1 MQMKRQKYTP
11 QICAPYYSDAR
22 QSGAVLHRY
31 LDDQFISR
39 FANQAQ
45 ANQLS
50 QDNHQ
55 WIDED
60 RFVDKK
66 YPCLRLP
73 VHRTFYVICCEACC
87 NAPGQP
93 ALDPSRIE
101 SAGFVIRQ
109 QVKGKDLRWM
119 LRDGLDK
126 GWEVPQNPGID
137 EPDEYRYLLNKG
149 YTEARSPEPAYSGE
163 MTYPLSPTLVKK
175 TLSKPERSHTLLYGF
190 VPLGGQSYPSAS
202 EVDKP
207 LLSEVMNEL
216 IWPVGTYQ
224 RSSWIENSAQHSGH
238 LIQNGR
244 LEQAAAELILLLVE
258 RFHIFDSDNN
268 TENSELI
275 TLLRSIFTYRG
286 GSSGG
291 HKSSNYEKSFNFHSY
306 LLGSK
311 NRINNWIAAYHSL
324 DSDLSLANSKQ
335 RLQSNLQLFITED
348 QANDLRLLL
357 ARRSLGV
364 IELALSDLPEPRYQR
379 DGLYYAKVFLRYV
392 DEKGC
397 KKIVWGPSS
406 IAFRVAAPFDPQ
418 ASRPQLIQMPGLDD
432 LKRGLANGA
441 VLRAPKSLSDVI
453 ERIKPDLGEPG
464 ERPPKSRG
472 GDGGWMYVFSI
483 PIITIVAMILL
494 MVMVSL
500 LNFIF
505 RWIPW
510 VIQRIPIPK

>member
-11 QICAPYYSDAR
+11 QLCAPYYSDTR

-31 LDDQFISR
+31 LDDQFLTR

-50 QDNHQ
+50 QDSHK

-60 RFVDKK
+60 RFVDKSN
-66 YPCLRLP
+66 PCLRLP
-73 VHRTFYVICCEACC
+73 VHRTFYIICCEACC

-109 QVKGKDLRWM
+109 QVEGKNFRWM

-126 GWEVPQNPGID
+126 GWEITQNPGID
-137 EPDEYRYLLNKG
+137 EPDEYRYLLHKG
-149 YTEARSPEPAYSGE
+149 YVEARSPEPAYSGE
-163 MTYPLSPTLVKK
+163 MTYPLSPTLVQDSV
-175 TLSKPERSHTLLYGF
+175 SKPARSHNLLYGF
-190 VPLGGQSYPSAS
+190 VPLGGQSYPSIS
-202 EVDKP
+202 EIDKP
-207 LLSEVMNEL
+207 SLNEVMNQL
-216 IWPVGTYQ
+216 IWPVGIYQ
-224 RSSWIENSAQHSGH
+224 RSNWVENNSQHSGH
-238 LIQNGR
+238 LIQHGR
-244 LEQAAAELILLLVE
+244 FEQAGAELVLLLFE
-258 RFHIFDSDNN
+258 RFHIFDADNN
-268 TENSELI
+268 VENAELI
-275 TLLRSIFTYRG
+275 VLLQNIFTYRG

-291 HKSSNYEKSFNFHSY
+291 HDADNYSKSFNLYHY
-306 LLGSK
+306 LLSSK
-311 NRINNWIAAYHSL
+311 QRFNDWISAYHSF
-324 DSDLSLANSKQ
+324 DSDLSQANNAE
-335 RLQSNLQLFITED
+335 RLDSDLQLFITED
-348 QANDLRLLL
+348 QASDLRLLL

-397 KKIVWGPSS
+397 AKIIWGPSS
-406 IAFRVAAPFDPQ
+406 IPFRVAAPFDPQ

-441 VLRAPKSLSDVI
+441 VLRAPKSLSDVV
-453 ERIKPDLGEPG
+453 ERIKPDLGDPG
-464 ERPPKSRG
+464 ERPANNR
-472 GDGGWMYVFSI
+472 GDGGWMYIFSI
-483 PIITIVAMILL
+483 PIITVVAMILL
-494 MVMVSL
+494 MVMVNL
-500 LNFIF
+500 LNFVF

>member
-11 QICAPYYSDAR
+11 QLCAPYYSDAR

-31 LDDQFISR
+31 LDDQFLTR

-45 ANQLS
+45 ANHLS
-50 QDNHQ
+50 QDSHK

-66 YPCLRLP
+66 NPCLRLP
-73 VHRTFYVICCEACC
+73 VHRTFYIICCEACC
-87 NAPGQP
+87 NAPGLP

-126 GWEVPQNPGID
+126 GWEVSQNPGID
-137 EPDEYRYLLNKG
+137 EPDEYRYLLQKG
-149 YTEARSPEPAYSGE
+149 YIEARSPEPAYSGE
-163 MTYPLSPTLVKK
+163 MTYPLSSTLVKDNV
-175 TLSKPERSHTLLYGF
+175 SKPVRSHTLLYGF
-190 VPLGGQSYPSAS
+190 VPLGGQSYPSIS

-207 LLSEVMNEL
+207 SLNDVMKQL
-216 IWPVGTYQ
+216 IWPVGTHQ
-224 RSSWIENSAQHSGH
+224 RSSWVENSSQHTGH

-244 LEQAAAELILLLVE
+244 VQQAGAELLGLLFERYHIL
-258 RFHIFDSDNN
+258 D
-268 TENSELI
+268 TENDTDNFELI
-275 TLLRSIFTYRG
+275 RLLKNINTYWSS
-286 GSSGG
+286 SSGG
-291 HKSSNYEKSFNFHSY
+291 HDPENYLQSY
-306 LLGSK
+306 HLYEYLRRYRK
-311 NRINNWIAAYHSL
+311 RVDDWLAAYHSF
-324 DSDLSLANSKQ
+324 DSDLNQSNSSASLHS
-335 RLQSNLQLFITED
+335 RLQIFITEE

-357 ARRSLGV
+357 ARRTLGL
-364 IELALSDLPEPRYQR
+364 IELALSDLPEPRYER
-379 DGLYYAKVFLRYV
+379 NGLYYAKVFLRYV

-397 KKIVWGPSS
+397 AKIIWGPST
-406 IAFRVAAPFDPQ
+406 IPFRVAAPFDPQ
-418 ASRPQLIQMPGLDD
+418 ASRPHLIQMPGLDD

-464 ERPPKSRG
+464 ERPANNR
-472 GDGGWMYVFSI
+472 GDGGWMYIFSI